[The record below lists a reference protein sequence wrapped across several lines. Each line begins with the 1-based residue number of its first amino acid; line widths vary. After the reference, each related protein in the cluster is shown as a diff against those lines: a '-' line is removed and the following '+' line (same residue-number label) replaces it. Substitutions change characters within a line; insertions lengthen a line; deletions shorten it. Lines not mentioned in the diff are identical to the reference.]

1 MNILILDDHSLF
13 SNGLGKILV
22 DGFTDVNL
30 NICKSINELNKLNSD
45 FNSYQLFISDI
56 ELPGEDVFSLL
67 TSIKLNHPKLPIL
80 IITMHNKLS
89 VIKKCKELKIE
100 GYILKDDHK
109 LIIESIQEIL
119 SGKEYYSKKVLKT
132 LDILN
137 KKEKLL
143 TPKEEEIITLIAN
156 GKSNHEIANDLSISY
171 NTIKT
176 HRKNINR
183 KLLLNSTADI
193 IKYYFKNY
201 I

>member
-22 DGFTDVNL
+22 DGFTTVNL
-30 NICKSINELNKLNSD
+30 NICKSINELNKLNLD

>member
-22 DGFTDVNL
+22 DGFKTVNL

>member
-22 DGFTDVNL
+22 DGFKTVNL
-30 NICKSINELNKLNSD
+30 NICKSINELNKLNLD

>member
-30 NICKSINELNKLNSD
+30 NICKSINELNKLNLD